1 MLTYEYEDS
10 ALESYDQQITMHI
23 PLQLNQELRGVKLG
37 AATPRDVYP
46 RDILSALG
54 KVEFA
59 GKYISI

>member
-10 ALESYDQQITMHI
+10 SLESYDQQITMHI
-23 PLQLNQELRGVKLG
+23 PLQLNQELREVKLG
-37 AATPRDVYP
+37 TATPRDVYP